1 MELWKN
7 TQYNNYQ
14 VSNYGNVRNTK
25 TGDNLTNSLSKSNNY
40 YKVTLS
46 VYKNGK
52 STSLPIEIH
61 RLVAEAF
68 IPKRISNER
77 LVVDH
82 INNNK
87 HDNRPC
93 NLQWLTVGENNRKA
107 TRINPRNPKLTQQ
120 QIDEMKVLYSN
131 GMSFINITIFMNT
144 KYVRTS
150 PRQTYSRII
159 QK

>member
-1 MELWKN
+1 MEIWKN

-25 TGDNLTNSLSKSNNY
+25 TVYQLTNSPSKSNNY

-46 VYKNGK
+46 VYKNGE
-52 STSLPIEIH
+52 SSSLPIEIH
-61 RLVAEAF
+61 RLVAVAF
-68 IPKRISNER
+68 VPKPISNER

-82 INNNK
+82 INDNK
-87 HDNRPC
+87 LDNRPC
-93 NLQWLTVGENNRKA
+93 NLQWLTVSENLKKA
-107 TRINPRNPKLTQQ
+107 KRNNPRNPKLTQQ
-120 QIDEMKVLYSN
+120 QIDEMKDLYSN

-144 KYVRTS
+144 KYGRTS
-150 PRQTYSRII
+150 PRQTYSRNI